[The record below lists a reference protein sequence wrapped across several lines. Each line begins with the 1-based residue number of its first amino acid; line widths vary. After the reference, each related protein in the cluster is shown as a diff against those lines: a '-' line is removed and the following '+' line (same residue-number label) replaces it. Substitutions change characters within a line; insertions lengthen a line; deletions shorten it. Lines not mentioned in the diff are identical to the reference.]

1 MVTVKPRIVACG
13 TRRDAYDSFCTAL
26 ENGDAACLLVDAEG
40 PVASDCQSGDPK
52 DWLPWLHLARRSGDE
67 WKKPSGAAVL
77 GDFFGQG
84 FQTNKLPSVSV
95 GIEPLPKAEVYRAL
109 VQATSACKTK
119 ASYGKGEHSF
129 KLLALISSDKVM
141 HASPW
146 ANRFVVALKCKM
158 GV

>member
-1 MVTVKPRIVACG
+1 MTQFME
-13 TRRDAYDSFCTAL
+13 SWF
-26 ENGDAACLLVDAEG
+26 
-40 PVASDCQSGDPK
+40 
-52 DWLPWLHLARRSGDE
+52 LADV
-67 WKKPSGAAVL
+67 AVL

-84 FQTNKLPSVSV
+84 FQINKLPNVSF
-95 GIEPLPKAEVYRAL
+95 GIEPLAKAEVYRAL

-141 HASPW
+141 NASPW